1 VSSLWLMIIAIVA
14 GAALAFGSTLIVT
27 SALAG
32 ANNSP
37 VNQQLFNYGT
47 R

>member
-1 VSSLWLMIIAIVA
+1 MSRLWLLLIAIVA
-14 GAALAFGSTLIVT
+14 GAAIAFGGVFALTG
-27 SALAG
+27 ALAG
-32 ANNSP
+32 ANDSP